1 MNPEQL
7 LDDLER
13 WAREVQRCSA
23 GDIAAARRAR
33 GKLKFARQQA
43 LGFMLQKELEVKALR
58 GALEGIRR
66 TCETAESDSLW
77 PTLVDI
83 GDIAKQALL
92 EPKPES
98 PKP

>member
-1 MNPEQL
+1 MKYQRKLYDAFASKAVP
-7 LDDLER
+7 
-13 WAREVQRCSA
+13 ARV
-23 GDIAAARRAR
+23 RRAAFDVTAEADAEVASLLA
-33 GKLKFARQQA
+33 K
-43 LGFMLQKELEVKALR
+43 VKALR